1 MCISMVHFY
10 SGIHHTSL
18 LQQGIQ
24 VIKKITVL
32 YCLSCI
38 RVSCICN
45 TFYNTFIFK
54 LINILISF
62 LRIIQR
68 IDIPVGIKALLH
80 IMQVSARSWFYFLFA
95 HFDVK
100 NKIYAYISIYVITFI
115 CLLILH
121 HQIYLLKKIFVL
133 FIFKYCMY
141 SF

>member
-1 MCISMVHFY
+1 M
-10 SGIHHTSL
+10 
-18 LQQGIQ
+18 
-24 VIKKITVL
+24 IKKITVL

-80 IMQVSARSWFYFLFA
+80 IMQVSARSWFYLSAYFG
-95 HFDVK
+95 VK
-100 NKIYAYISIYVITFI
+100 FITVY
-115 CLLILH
+115 
-121 HQIYLLKKIFVL
+121 QS
-133 FIFKYCMY
+133 M
-141 SF
+141 